1 MAASKAG
8 IETPFSCARIAV
20 VSPLFTMTDEG
31 DAAAVFG
38 FETGWLAVT
47 PDWQWAK
54 QLDMRQLR

>member
-47 PDWQWAK
+47 PELAVGETA
-54 QLDMRQLR
+54 